1 MSWVVA
7 GWLLGGCYAVSGCS
21 EWFPCGYYA
30 IAWVFWVIPSV
41 LLGGTYAAMQLFGV
55 VAVARV
61 LLVLSG
67 GC

>member
-1 MSWVVA
+1 MVSM
-7 GWLLGGCYAVSGCS
+7 WLLC
-21 EWFPCGYYA
+21 YA
-30 IAWVFWVIPSV
+30 IAWVFWVIPSL

-55 VAVARV
+55 VDVARV